1 LTLCIFR
8 YLSLLL
14 GGDNLLRGHLGWGG
28 GGSGSGSGGGS
39 RLRLNGGSGGAGRAL
54 GTSGTSGTVGTS
66 GTWGTSGAYT
76 TTSTTRRCINHLDK
90 KLVKASFVKAGTLEF
105 VLNFF
110 A

>member
-1 LTLCIFR
+1 
-8 YLSLLL
+8 
-14 GGDNLLRGHLGWGG
+14 
-28 GGSGSGSGGGS
+28 
-39 RLRLNGGSGGAGRAL
+39 
-54 GTSGTSGTVGTS
+54 VGTS